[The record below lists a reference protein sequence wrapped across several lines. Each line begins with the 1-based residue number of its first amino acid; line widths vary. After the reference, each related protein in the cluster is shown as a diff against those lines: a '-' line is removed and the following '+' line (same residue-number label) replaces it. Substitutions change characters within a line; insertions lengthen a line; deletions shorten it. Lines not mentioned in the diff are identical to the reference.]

1 MIHWTHKLPE
11 VGRQGIRLG
20 NQQLCLLSEIKDME
34 ERIEALRLQYKDEE
48 KNIFD
53 IISDSWTADEIEQA
67 KIDAIKENSE
77 I

>member
-20 NQQLCLLSEIKDME
+20 NRQLCLLSEIKDME